1 MPMYPRTLLIVLFPL
16 FLVGCGQ
23 KNNAG
28 GSDAD
33 APVFSLAWSEYPS
46 WSVFGVAHEK
56 GLIDKEKGKMGSVEE
71 KWGVDIELK
80 EADYDTC
87 LTLFA
92 SGQCDAAC
100 LTNMD
105 SLAPAMGRTA
115 VGILPTS
122 TSFGADALIVEK
134 SITDVK
140 QLKGKKVFGLEA
152 TVSEYTFA
160 RNLEL
165 LGEDENDY
173 DFSNMDPGAAAMA
186 MQQKQDKYDAIVVW
200 NPFVLETLKKR
211 DDVTVLFDSTKIP
224 GEIVDMVTMASDAI
238 DKPGGPAFA
247 HAVIDAFYQV
257 SAMIEDPATRDSTL
271 VALGEKFSS
280 LELEAMKKVV
290 EQTKFYKTPAEG
302 IALFEGAGLKE
313 TMTKV
318 AGFCVKNGIIDKQ
331 PGLAFG
337 SDPDGKSDLLFDA
350 SYMKAVQA
358 KN

>member
-1 MPMYPRTLLIVLFPL
+1 MHIKLSILLFSALLFA
-16 FLVGCGQ
+16 GCG
-23 KNNAG
+23 NNNKG
-28 GSDAD
+28 TGDD

-56 GLIDKEKGKMGSVEE
+56 GLIEKEKGKMGSVEK

-92 SGQCDAAC
+92 SGRCDAAC

-105 SLAPAMGRTA
+105 SLAPARGRRA

-122 TSFGADALIVEK
+122 TSFGADALIVDK

-140 QLKGKKVFGLEA
+140 QLKGKKVYGLKA

-165 LGEDENDY
+165 LGEDEKDY

-186 MQQKQDKYDAIVVW
+186 MQQKQKDYDAVVVW

-211 DDVTVLFDSTKIP
+211 DDVTVLFDSTAIP
-224 GEIVDMVTMASDAI
+224 GEIIDMVTMATDALE
-238 DKPGGPAFA
+238 KPGGDAFA

-257 SAMIEDPATRDSTL
+257 SAMIEDPTTQDATL
-271 VALGEKFSS
+271 IALGEKFSS
-280 LELEAMKKVV
+280 LELDAMKKVV
-290 EQTKFYKTPAEG
+290 QQTKFYGTPAEG
-302 IALFEGAGLKE
+302 IALFEGTEIKD
-313 TMTKV
+313 TMKKV
-318 AGFCVKNGIIDKQ
+318 SGFCFDQGIIDAPAK
-331 PGLAFG
+331 LAFG
-337 SDPDGKSDLLFDA
+337 EESQEDDDLLFDP

>member
-1 MPMYPRTLLIVLFPL
+1 MHTKLFLLSISLL
-16 FLVGCGQ
+16 FLVGCGT
-23 KNNAG
+23 KNNG
-28 GSDAD
+28 EDA

-105 SLAPAMGRTA
+105 SLAPALGRKA

-122 TSFGADALIVEK
+122 TSFGADALIVAK

-140 QLKGKKVFGLEA
+140 QLKGKKVYGLEA

-165 LGEDENDY
+165 LGEDEKDY
-173 DFSNMDPGAAAMA
+173 DFSNMDPAAAAMA
-186 MQQKQDKYDAIVVW
+186 MQQKQKDYDAVVVW

-211 DDVTVLFDSTKIP
+211 DDVTVLFDSTAIP
-224 GEIVDMVTMASDAI
+224 GEIIDMVTMSADSLE
-238 DKPGGPAFA
+238 KPGGAAFA

-257 SAMIEDPATRDSTL
+257 SAMIDEPTTRDATL
-271 VALGEKFSS
+271 IALGEKFSS
-280 LELEAMKKVV
+280 LELDAMKKVV
-290 EQTKFYKTPAEG
+290 EQTKFYATAADG
-302 IALFEGAGLKE
+302 IALYEGTDIKD
-313 TMTKV
+313 TMKKV
-318 AGFCVKNGIIDKQ
+318 SGFCLDHGIIDAPAK
-331 PGLAFG
+331 LVFG
-337 SDPDGKSDLLFDA
+337 EDEEGSDLLFDA